1 MSQDDRSR
9 WDERYRSGA
18 YADRSHPSTYLVE
31 HKSLLLKLAGRRAA
45 DLACGRGRNTR
56 YLAAL
61 GFEVDGFDVSPVGI
75 DLAADDSRRHLS
87 VEASARVSWFARDL
101 LESALPDGAQYDLI
115 LMIRFVAPDLLAD
128 VVKKNLR
135 SGGLLLV
142 EEHLEWSGSEQIT
155 GPGSN
160 RFRVAPGTLGMSI
173 AGMQIIHSHEGLV
186 TEPDGAQAAVARI
199 IARR

>member
-1 MSQDDRSR
+1 
-9 WDERYRSGA
+9 
-18 YADRSHPSTYLVE
+18 
-31 HKSLLLKLAGRRAA
+31 
-45 DLACGRGRNTR
+45 
-56 YLAAL
+56 
-61 GFEVDGFDVSPVGI
+61 
-75 DLAADDSRRHLS
+75 
-87 VEASARVSWFARDL
+87 
-101 LESALPDGAQYDLI
+101 
-115 LMIRFVAPDLLAD
+115 MIRFVAPDLLAD
-128 VVKKNLR
+128 IVKKNLR